1 MVQVEEEEGT
11 IQLEEEVEAGSTM
24 VEVSS
29 NSLLKIFP
37 LRISLLKIPLKVLGM
52 KDHYVKFVG
61 SLDIKLWIAITG

>member
-37 LRISLLKIPLKVLGM
+37 LRISLLKIPLQVLSM
-52 KDHYVKFVG
+52 KDHHVKFVG